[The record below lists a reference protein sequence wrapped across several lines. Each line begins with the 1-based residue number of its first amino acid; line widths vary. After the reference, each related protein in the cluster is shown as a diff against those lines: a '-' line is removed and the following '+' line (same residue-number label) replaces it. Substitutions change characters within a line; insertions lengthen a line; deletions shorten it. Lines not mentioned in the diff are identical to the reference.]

1 MPISVYLCQASA
13 MLLAVCP
20 LVAALQTGFGRP
32 GLVQAPSV
40 STGPARFAAASPYSS
55 ARLPAAVSMIATDKS
70 PVVDDLTKYYEGDA
84 PLEERM
90 WEYVK
95 KRGGDRL
102 IRRILIAN
110 NGMAA
115 TKSIMSIRQWA
126 YETFGDEK
134 AVEFV
139 VMATPEDLTVNAEF
153 IRRADEFI
161 EVPGGS
167 NANNY
172 ANVQLIVDLCL
183 SENVRPTSRPPTL
196 APATHA
202 LALAPPPSNRTSG
215 MRRPSPR
222 LCAARTPCPRLTL
235 SPTPLP
241 PFLSY
246 PRLSCPRPLLPT
258 PLPPT
263 PLLPTPLLPACSR
276 RWTLSWSAGATPP
289 RTPSWATCSRCVRG
303 TVRGRVR
310 VRAEGAWRASLRQL
324 PPADV
329 GQQLSVPTRRAA
341 QA

>member
-1 MPISVYLCQASA
+1 

-32 GLVQAPSV
+32 GLVQPPAF
-40 STGPARFAAASPYSS
+40 STGPARSARAAATSS
-55 ARLPAAVSMIATDKS
+55 ARLPAAVSMVATDKS
-70 PVVDDLTKYYEGDA
+70 PVVDDLTKYYEGDS
-84 PLEERM
+84 PLEDRM
-90 WEYVK
+90 WDYVK

-139 VMATPEDLTVNAEF
+139 VMATPEDLTANAEF
-153 IRRADEFI
+153 IRRADEFV

-183 SENVRPTSRPPTL
+183 SQNVRPSL
-196 APATHA
+196 APSLARILEAALRRERHASASTPLRCATRAHA
-202 LALAPPPSNRTSG
+202 APAGLAG
-215 MRRPSPR
+215 GRRHGRLGPR
-222 LCAARTPCPRLTL
+222 LREPE
-235 SPTPLP
+235 
-241 PFLSY
+241 
-246 PRLSCPRPLLPT
+246 
-258 PLPPT
+258 
-263 PLLPTPLLPACSR
+263 
-276 RWTLSWSAGATPP
+276 AGRHAQ
-289 RTPSWATCSRCVRG
+289 
-303 TVRGRVR
+303 
-310 VRAEGAWRASLRQL
+310 GAWRASLSL
-324 PPADV
+324 PAAPASI
-329 GQQLSVPTRRAA
+329 GEASSYPCQHARAA

>member
-1 MPISVYLCQASA
+1 MPISAHLCQASA

-55 ARLPAAVSMIATDKS
+55 ARLPAVSMIATDQS

-139 VMATPEDLTVNAEF
+139 VMATPEDLTANAEF

-202 LALAPPPSNRTSG
+202 LALAPPSSLAACVGRLHASAL
-215 MRRPSPR
+215 RAPR
-222 LCAARTPCPRLTL
+222 AHACPAHA
-235 SPTPLP
+235 
-241 PFLSY
+241 
-246 PRLSCPRPLLPT
+246 CPAHASAHPV
-258 PLPPT
+258 PT
-263 PLLPTPLLPACSR
+263 PLLCRHAIAGGRRHGRLGPRLREPQAGRHAQGALGVWLGVGLACM
-276 RWTLSWSAGATPP
+276 LE
-289 RTPSWATCSRCVRG
+289 VRG
-303 TVRGRVR
+303 
-310 VRAEGAWRASLRQL
+310 APLSASCPCRHQ
-324 PPADV
+324 PAAAR
-329 GQQLSVPTRRAA
+329 PRAA

>member
-1 MPISVYLCQASA
+1 

-139 VMATPEDLTVNAEF
+139 VMATPEDLTANAEF

-202 LALAPPPSNRTSG
+202 LALAPPSSLAACVGRLHASALRAPRAHA
-215 MRRPSPR
+215 SP
-222 LCAARTPCPRLTL
+222 AHA
-235 SPTPLP
+235 SPAHASPAHASP
-241 PFLSY
+241 AHASPAHAS
-246 PRLSCPRPLLPT
+246 PAHASP
-258 PLPPT
+258 
-263 PLLPTPLLPACSR
+263 LPACHR
-276 RWTLSWSAGATPP
+276 RWTPSWSAGATPP

-303 TVRGRVR
+303 TVRGRVG
-310 VRAEGAWRASLRQL
+310 VRARGAWRASLRQL
-324 PPADV
+324 P
-329 GQQLSVPTRRAA
+329 LPT
-341 QA
+341 

>member
-1 MPISVYLCQASA
+1 MPISGYLCQASA

-139 VMATPEDLTVNAEF
+139 VMATPEDLTANAEF

-183 SENVRPTSRPPTL
+183 SEN
-196 APATHA
+196 
-202 LALAPPPSNRTSG
+202 
-215 MRRPSPR
+215 
-222 LCAARTPCPRLTL
+222 
-235 SPTPLP
+235 
-241 PFLSY
+241 
-246 PRLSCPRPLLPT
+246 
-258 PLPPT
+258 
-263 PLLPTPLLPACSR
+263 
-276 RWTLSWSAGATPP
+276 
-289 RTPSWATCSRCVRG
+289 
-303 TVRGRVR
+303 
-310 VRAEGAWRASLRQL
+310 
-324 PPADV
+324 
-329 GQQLSVPTRRAA
+329 
-341 QA
+341 